1 MDRVHSLGRPQRP
14 AKDFTL
20 NHQGMGTG
28 EVWTV
33 LEQENDYS
41 KKKALALLNWCF
53 DFISRRGQQFNVSR

>member
-41 KKKALALLNWCF
+41 KKKKP
-53 DFISRRGQQFNVSR
+53 